1 MGNGIAGGSS
11 IFQTIWNSYSQVAQ
25 QSTGQLVNDI
35 LPVVAVTVIGCLQ
48 LLVLITGTNLLYGKM
63 DAGECARR
71 IVTALVVSAL
81 MTPAVFNQY
90 ITTTLTQTIPNEI
103 TQAIVNGANG
113 ATGATGFDSLMN
125 AITHSAAAA
134 RAQMPFPFYISE
146 RVGMWMAELAA
157 KFLIACSFVVWAL
170 SALTVYF
177 LVPLLAFLAPTF
189 LFNATRSY
197 GERWAGKIIALI
209 LAQSIALMVA
219 GVVIKQEGVWFQQM
233 AQNVTASANANPGF
247 SMNAGDA
254 NFAQFADVPRRPSG
268 ARDGRPRSTP
278 TMRSRQCSECGLA
291 RRGLRV
297 ARRYNKHRLRDR
309 RGRRLELRPRRQPHD
324 INRDGSGKGCR
335 WCGNR
340 WRGPGGSR
348 GLGRGGEVL
357 CRSGPHLAPLW
368 YGASPPWCSRTT
380 SSSRPDPIG
389 SAASCSH

>member
-1 MGNGIAGGSS
+1 M
-11 IFQTIWNSYSQVAQ
+11 
-25 QSTGQLVNDI
+25 L
-35 LPVVAVTVIGCLQ
+35 LTVIGCLQ

-146 RVGMWMAELAA
+146 RVGLWMAELAA
-157 KFLIACSFVVWAL
+157 KFFIACSFIVWAL

-197 GERWAGKIIALI
+197 GERWAGKMVALI
-209 LAQSIALMVA
+209 LAQTIALMVA
-219 GVVIKQEGVWFQQM
+219 RRCDQAGRCVV
-233 AQNVTASANANPGF
+233 SA
-247 SMNAGDA
+247 D
-254 NFAQFADVPRRPSG
+254 G
-268 ARDGRPRSTP
+268 AERHCVR
-278 TMRSRQCSECGLA
+278 E
-291 RRGLRV
+291 
-297 ARRYNKHRLRDR
+297 
-309 RGRRLELRPRRQPHD
+309 RQP
-324 INRDGSGKGCR
+324 R
-335 WCGNR
+335 
-340 WRGPGGSR
+340 
-348 GLGRGGEVL
+348 L
-357 CRSGPHLAPLW
+357 
-368 YGASPPWCSRTT
+368 
-380 SSSRPDPIG
+380 
-389 SAASCSH
+389 

>member
-25 QSTGQLVNDI
+25 QATGQLVTDI
-35 LPVVAVTVIGCLQ
+35 LPVVALTVIGCLQ
-48 LLVLITGTNLLYGKM
+48 LLVLITGANLLYGKM

-146 RVGMWMAELAA
+146 RVGLWIIELAA
-157 KFLIACSFVVWAL
+157 KFFIACSFIVWAL

-197 GERWAGKIIALI
+197 GERWAGKMVALI
-209 LAQSIALMVA
+209 LAQAIALMVA
-219 GVVIKQEGVWFQQM
+219 GVVIKQEGLWFQQM
-233 AQNVTASANANPGF
+233 AQNVTASANANAGF

-254 NFAQFADVPRRPSG
+254 TFAQFADVPGGPPAPGTAATINTDYAVETMLGMCVSLIVGFVMLAATTSIAYAIGGGGGWNSG
-268 ARDGRPRSTP
+268 AVVNRMIAITTAPARAAAGAATGAAGRAL
-278 TMRSRQCSECGLA
+278 GA
-291 RRGLRV
+291 RR
-297 ARRYNKHRLRDR
+297 
-309 RGRRLELRPRRQPHD
+309 
-324 INRDGSGKGCR
+324 
-335 WCGNR
+335 
-340 WRGPGGSR
+340 
-348 GLGRGGEVL
+348 
-357 CRSGPHLAPLW
+357 
-368 YGASPPWCSRTT
+368 
-380 SSSRPDPIG
+380 
-389 SAASCSH
+389 